1 MGYSRI
7 ADIIYDLNLEDA
19 NSIIRQSYYDQGYN
33 GEFGTTARLYY
44 HNSKINLFAPEYTK
58 FMLFGRGPGKM
69 PPTEPIE
76 SWMERYGITGSSWA
90 IRRKIAEQGTAGNN
104 FISPALPS
112 IVQSVKLKIVNE
124 VTKVMV
130 GELVNMMRR

>member
-1 MGYSRI
+1 
-7 ADIIYDLNLEDA
+7 
-19 NSIIRQSYYDQGYN
+19 
-33 GEFGTTARLYY
+33 
-44 HNSKINLFAPEYTK
+44 
-58 FMLFGRGPGKM
+58 MLFGRGPGKM
-69 PPTEPIE
+69 PPAEPLE

-90 IRRKIAEQGTAGNN
+90 IRRKIAERGTAGNN

-130 GELVNMMRR
+130 G